1 MLLRMKAAKL
11 IVGRSRSRE
20 GAGLEKEQGQEGQ
33 KQGRTGAEHEQG
45 RSRNKARAKQEQ
57 GTSKRRNGA

>member
-1 MLLRMKAAKL
+1 MKGGSRRAEKSCKMLLRMKAAKL

-33 KQGRTGAEHEQG
+33 KQGRTGAGQ
-45 RSRNKARAKQEQ
+45 K
-57 GTSKRRNGA
+57 